1 MDRTDAQSVSSPDWL
16 AYLTYPLFMAS
27 FMALSVWCVER
38 RVDPEIW
45 IPSLTVLN
53 FLVILGL
60 EQWRPRRRSMNTL
73 RDWQSIN
80 DAVHGTLTG
89 LLRPVGT
96 ALGLMILAA
105 LNEARLGSVAATC
118 HLYWDREWFPN
129 WNKNKSCKRIL

>member
-1 MDRTDAQSVSSPDWL
+1 MDRRDAQSVSSPGWL
-16 AYLTYPLFMAS
+16 AYLTYPL

-80 DAVHGTLTG
+80 DAV
-89 LLRPVGT
+89 PVS
-96 ALGLMILAA
+96 APSSRSPVVRS
-105 LNEARLGSVAATC
+105 E
-118 HLYWDREWFPN
+118 
-129 WNKNKSCKRIL
+129 